1 MRDKT
6 SHKNDHLKKFQ
17 IMDKR
22 EVKII
27 SKEQY
32 EKMLEEGEAFE
43 EDLPPK
49 KEVD

>member
-6 SHKNDHLKKFQ
+6 NKNDHLKKFQ

-22 EVKII
+22 EIQII

-32 EKMLEEGEAFE
+32 EKMLEKGEAFE
-43 EDLPPK
+43 ENFPTK